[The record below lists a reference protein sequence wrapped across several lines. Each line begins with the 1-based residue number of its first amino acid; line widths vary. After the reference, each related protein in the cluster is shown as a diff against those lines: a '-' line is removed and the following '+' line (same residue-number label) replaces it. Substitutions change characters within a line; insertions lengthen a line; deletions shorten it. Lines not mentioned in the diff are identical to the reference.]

1 MSKPQECAVSNPKG
15 ASPPSYGILPVSS
28 CLLQSQFRVDAT
40 CCALGKESRPALSA
54 HVLKNKMA
62 TPGFGFSVGDVL
74 AGLHVV
80 RKLIRALNDTGGS
93 RVAYQTLI
101 AELLNL
107 EDALRGVNDLQV
119 DPMQAAQKLALEQVA
134 EQCQKTIEKFLAKN
148 AKFKDSLGARPS
160 TMSAWR
166 SNFHKVQW
174 ALCKESEIDALRT
187 EIAAHSTTLNI
198 ILSTVRL

>member
-1 MSKPQECAVSNPKG
+1 MS
-15 ASPPSYGILPVSS
+15 
-28 CLLQSQFRVDAT
+28 
-40 CCALGKESRPALSA
+40 ALSA
-54 HVLKNKMA
+54 NQRASTVPVESRLFLPASLEHSPELDPRVVFFGKNLVPFICSPGHVHENKMA

-101 AELLNL
+101 AELVNL

-119 DPMQAAQKLALEQVA
+119 DPTQAAQKLALEQVA
-134 EQCQKTIEKFLAKN
+134 RECQKTIQNFLAKN

-166 SNFHKVQW
+166 SNLHKVQW
-174 ALCKESEIDALRT
+174 ALFKESEIDALRI

-198 ILSTVRL
+198 ILSTVQL